1 MRRLKKFEAALRE
14 GDWYGLKS
22 TRVFADIAIGIGAL
36 ATAGVGAYEAY
47 NSNQIAGEGIG
58 LAQYTMGQQAYYNN
72 QLQNLMNNPAGY
84 LQNPLFTSSL
94 GVGTQAVNRS
104 QAAQGYLGSGN
115 QQTALLQYGDSFANS
130 QVMQQEQL
138 LAGLSGLQA
147 STSSGQAV
155 SAASGAQSSSFNQLG
170 SLLASLGY
178 SAGTAGGGG
187 GGYGLGN
194 GTGGTL
200 LGSTGYAPISSGGGS
215 PQSGYLINTPG
226 GP

>member
-1 MRRLKKFEAALRE
+1 MTFVA
-14 GDWYGLKS
+14 
-22 TRVFADIAIGIGAL
+22 VAIGGGSAL
-36 ATAGVGAYEAY
+36 VEAGVGLYESSQA
-47 NSNQIAGEGIG
+47 NEIAEQGIG
-58 LAQYTMGQQAYYNN
+58 LAQYTQGQQAYYNN
-72 QLQNLMNNPAGY
+72 QLQNLMNNPSGY

-94 GVGTQAVNRS
+94 AVGEQGVNRS
-104 QAAQGYLGSGN
+104 LASQGYLGSGN
-115 QQTALLQYGDSFANS
+115 QQTALLQYGNSFANS

-147 STSSGQAV
+147 STSSGQAI

-178 SAGTAGGGG
+178 AANTYGGGGAG

-200 LGSTGYAPISSGGGS
+200 LGSTGYASISSGGGS